1 MKTDIRKIDEENEKI
16 IDRYDY
22 LSNAASVQ
30 EATGLIPANPFQDV
44 METYEDIFHYEQ
56 PKLKVERE

>member
-1 MKTDIRKIDEENEKI
+1 MEKDKNQEI

-22 LSNAASVQ
+22 LSNAASMQ
-30 EATGLIPANPFQDV
+30 EATGLVPANPFQDV
-44 METYEDIFHYEQ
+44 METYEDVFHYEP

>member
-1 MKTDIRKIDEENEKI
+1 MEKEKDKNQEI

-30 EATGLIPANPFQDV
+30 EATGLVPANPFQDV
-44 METYEDIFHYEQ
+44 MEAYEDIFHYEP

>member
-1 MKTDIRKIDEENEKI
+1 METDIKKIDEDNEKI

-30 EATGLIPANPFQDV
+30 EATGLIPANPFQDA